1 MDVDVAVAVDVDV
14 DVDEEKAR
22 AASTGA
28 MVKEEV
34 PQQSSLSPQHHSV
47 ELSVPSQD
55 VSCVVDPAVYTS
67 QSAVSNPATSQ
78 HTDPELQTSTQF
90 ASGHSGVEQRPRQYE
105 VRVTFLPFC
114 SSVLMFLHR
123 PFFMHRSA
131 VASAEAPDGFARF
144 IAQQALSWPSSD
156 THRPLSGLSSLLPL
170 G

>member
-1 MDVDVAVAVDVDV
+1 MSILLSVAAFRCRIQKYPSAPNMTTPTPAPTPIPAMAPVDRLESVCAGCVAFAVVDVDVAVAVDVDV

-67 QSAVSNPATSQ
+67 QSAVSSQ
-78 HTDPELQTSTQF
+78 QSSHFSTYRSRAADIHTVRL
-90 ASGHSGVEQRPRQYE
+90 RPLRGRAE
-105 VRVTFLPFC
+105 TAPVRGESDV
-114 SSVLMFLHR
+114 
-123 PFFMHRSA
+123 SA
-131 VASAEAPDGFARF
+131 V
-144 IAQQALSWPSSD
+144 L
-156 THRPLSGLSSLLPL
+156 
-170 G
+170 